1 MITLLKLNIVNK
13 LLLEKRLCSTLYY
26 IENEREKLLSQGRIF
41 VLATLFIFE
50 YVNQIY
56 TYMY

>member
-26 IENEREKLLSQGRIF
+26 IENERAKFLSQGRIF
-41 VLATLFIFE
+41 VRATLFIFE